1 MIHYTQEGWINS
13 FWVYKCFHPGN
24 FCADIYVFKLCMCTD
39 ILWIGVSSTDSPLNW
54 RRRNHDNLCPY
65 KSRHTS
71 KILMAQ
77 SHPQYICAWNPPNSE
92 SLQHAAGN
100 YPKKY
105 QKLCTTCLM
114 HIFQQFSYK
123 NDNSRSSK
131 NLRKWKSVLLLHA
144 KVFCPVTIDVQW
156 LHKKSI
162 SRYTSAITS

>member
-71 KILMAQ
+71 KIFDGAITSSIYMCVKSPEFRKFATCGRKL
-77 SHPQYICAWNPPNSE
+77 PQKI
-92 SLQHAAGN
+92 
-100 YPKKY
+100 PKIVHHMFNAY
-105 QKLCTTCLM
+105 
-114 HIFQQFSYK
+114 FQQFSYK

>member
-1 MIHYTQEGWINS
+1 MIICVLIN
-13 FWVYKCFHPGN
+13 PG
-24 FCADIYVFKLCMCTD
+24 
-39 ILWIGVSSTDSPLNW
+39 IL
-54 RRRNHDNLCPY
+54 R
-65 KSRHTS
+65 KF
-71 KILMAQ
+71 LMAQ

-162 SRYTSAITS
+162 SRYTSAITSLNGSIKFKEHDIHTWYT